1 RGQLT
6 GDAHCLCVGVP
17 RRPSSERVVNGSEQ
31 RPKHGLELWGVL
43 CRFVAAMDE
52 RQLRQHQCTMTRQEL
67 TSLVEEISA
76 TRGRGLDHPARGNPW
91 RLEPPLYAGVETLED
106 EPEDS
111 QHVLAPETA
120 HHGRDRLQ
128 SSPRSSKL
136 FVG

>member
-1 RGQLT
+1 
-6 GDAHCLCVGVP
+6 
-17 RRPSSERVVNGSEQ
+17 
-31 RPKHGLELWGVL
+31 
-43 CRFVAAMDE
+43 MDE

-91 RLEPPLYAGVETLED
+91 RLEPPLFAGVETLED

-136 FVG
+136 FVGEKAAGVVEGGRSFACCLRNQEPSGTLPRQA